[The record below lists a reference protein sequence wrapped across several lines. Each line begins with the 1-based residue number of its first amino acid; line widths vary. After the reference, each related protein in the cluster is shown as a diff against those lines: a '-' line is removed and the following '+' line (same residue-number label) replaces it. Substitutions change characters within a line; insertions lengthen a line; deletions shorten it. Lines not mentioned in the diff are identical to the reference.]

1 MPPVLRSLTQ
11 ELEGELA
18 DTADEDE
25 AEMIEGSQG
34 VGPSQ
39 EQDTVEALR
48 YDLQVIFK
56 GTTRGVT
63 SVNRSKYIRGVEG
76 VGHYVALDQCMK
88 WWS

>member
-34 VGPSQ
+34 VGPS
-39 EQDTVEALR
+39 
-48 YDLQVIFK
+48 
-56 GTTRGVT
+56 
-63 SVNRSKYIRGVEG
+63 
-76 VGHYVALDQCMK
+76 
-88 WWS
+88 